1 MKKYLLYTLGFIAA
15 LFLSIG
21 TCYASVVL
29 NALDL
34 SMGALTI
41 GDSADKVYKIL
52 GQPNI
57 TRQGTQGRT
66 YLAYKDIEVIL
77 YQGKIFTMISQTPKF
92 STPRGIR
99 EGSTIND
106 VFREYG
112 NDYKLSHYDNEEL
125 YEYFINSVD
134 GSPCWLRF
142 AVLNSDVKVYY
153 ISIRV
158 NH

>member
-1 MKKYLLYTLGFIAA
+1 MTLKKYLLYASGLIAA

-21 TCYASVVL
+21 TCFAL
-29 NALDL
+29 NASDL
-34 SMGALTI
+34 SMGELTI
-41 GDSADKVYKIL
+41 GDSADKVYKVL
-52 GQPNI
+52 GQPKT
-57 TRQGTQGRT
+57 TRQGTQGRIHLD
-66 YLAYKDIEVIL
+66 YEDIEVIL

-99 EGSTIND
+99 EGSTLED
-106 VFREYG
+106 VFRKYG
-112 NDYKLSHYDNEEL
+112 NDYKLSYYDNDAL

-134 GSPCWLRF
+134 GTPCLLRF
-142 AVLNSDVKVYY
+142 AVHDSDAKVYY

>member
-1 MKKYLLYTLGFIAA
+1 MKKYLPLGIIAA

-21 TCYASVVL
+21 TCYASGAL

-52 GQPNI
+52 GQPKT
-57 TRQGTQGRT
+57 TRQGIQGRI
-66 YLAYKDIEVIL
+66 YLEYEDIEVIL

-92 STPRGIR
+92 STPRGIH
-99 EGSTIND
+99 EGSTIED